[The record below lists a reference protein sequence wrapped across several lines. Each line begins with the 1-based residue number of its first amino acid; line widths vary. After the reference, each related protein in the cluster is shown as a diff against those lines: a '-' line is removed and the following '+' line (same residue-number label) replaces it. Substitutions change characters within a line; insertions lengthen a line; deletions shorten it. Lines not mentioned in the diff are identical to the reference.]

1 MNRFVT
7 LALVSTVVL
16 SGASYAFGQE
26 KKPSEAEINKLLPG
40 KWVSE
45 LNTPKVSGKLESA
58 FVKDGTYTL
67 KGKLKMGDKEKPIDE
82 DGTWKVT
89 ENLLVLTPKNP
100 PDGSPKTKELTI
112 GEISDTTFKMKDKQQ
127 QVESIWTRVK
137 AKVKE

>member
-1 MNRFVT
+1 MNRFVA
-7 LALVSTVVL
+7 LALMSTVAL
-16 SGASYAFGQE
+16 SGASHAFGQE
-26 KKPSEAEINKLLPG
+26 KPSEAEITKLLPG

-58 FVKDGTYTL
+58 FVEDGTYTL

-89 ENLLVLTPKNP
+89 ENRLVLTPKNP

-112 GEISDTTFKMKDKQQ
+112 GEISDTTFKMKDHRQ
-127 QVESIWTRVK
+127 QVESNWTRVK
-137 AKVKE
+137 E

>member
-7 LALVSTVVL
+7 LALVSTVAL
-16 SGASYAFGQE
+16 SGCSHTFGQE
-26 KKPSEAEINKLLPG
+26 TKPSEAEITKLLPG

-45 LNTPKVSGKLESA
+45 LNTPKVSGNLESA

-67 KGKLKMGDKEKPIDE
+67 KGNIKKGDKEIQIDE

-89 ENLLVLTPKNP
+89 ENLLVLTAKNP
-100 PDGSPKTKELTI
+100 PEGSPKTKEFTI

-127 QVESIWTRVK
+127 IESIWT
-137 AKVKE
+137 KVKE